1 MPFGLNTFP
10 IQQIGPE
17 ADVMLSINSG
27 NCGRYASKI
36 EPLIK
41 QANEKLE
48 KSLAIDYKDIWMK
61 FEADE
66 VSGS

>member
-1 MPFGLNTFP
+1 
-10 IQQIGPE
+10 
-17 ADVMLSINSG
+17 MLSINSG

-48 KSLAIDYKDIWMK
+48 KSLALDYKDIWMK